1 MLLPP
6 WPLPSPDMV
15 MDMAIPTTDMDT
27 MVITMD
33 TTLERGPLNL
43 NPDMDTDMGTL
54 MDTDM
59 VTMDTITDTTLA
71 KGLLMLNLR
80 PSPKLKLNPLPP
92 LSPDTVTDTVMVM
105 DMVIPLLTDTTDT
118 MLWEKDLLNPV
129 MVIPTLMAMLT
140 VMVTPTL
147 MDTTDTIIWARDPLN
162 LATVILMLMVMV
174 IVTMVIMDT
183 PMAMASKFILL
194 T

>member
-1 MLLPP
+1 
-6 WPLPSPDMV
+6 
-15 MDMAIPTTDMDT
+15 MAIPITDMDT

-33 TTLERGPLNL
+33 TTLERGLLNL
-43 NPDMDTDMGTL
+43 NPDMDTDMATL

-59 VTMDTITDTTLA
+59 VTMDTTTDTTLA
-71 KGLLMLNLR
+71 KGLLMLNPRL
-80 PSPKLKLNPLPP
+80 SPKLTLNPLPLP
-92 LSPDTVTDTVMVM
+92 SPDTVTDTVMVM

-118 MLWEKDLLNPV
+118 MLWAKDPLNPV
-129 MVIPTLMAMLT
+129 MVT
-140 VMVTPTL
+140 
-147 MDTTDTIIWARDPLN
+147 
-162 LATVILMLMVMV
+162 LMLMVMV

>member
-1 MLLPP
+1 MG
-6 WPLPSPDMV
+6 
-15 MDMAIPTTDMDT
+15 DT
-27 MVITMD
+27 MVVTMD

-43 NPDMDTDMGTL
+43 NL
-54 MDTDM
+54 
-59 VTMDTITDTTLA
+59 
-71 KGLLMLNLR
+71 
-80 PSPKLKLNPLPP
+80 
-92 LSPDTVTDTVMVM
+92 VM

-118 MLWEKDLLNPV
+118 MLWAKDPLNPV
-129 MVIPTLMAMLT
+129 MVTPTLMAMLT
-140 VMVTPTL
+140 VMVIPTL

>member
-1 MLLPP
+1 
-6 WPLPSPDMV
+6 
-15 MDMAIPTTDMDT
+15 MA
-27 MVITMD
+27 
-33 TTLERGPLNL
+33 
-43 NPDMDTDMGTL
+43 TL

-59 VTMDTITDTTLA
+59 VTMDIITDTTLA

-80 PSPKLKLNPLPP
+80 LNPKLTLNPLPLP
-92 LSPDTVTDTVMVM
+92 SPDTVTDTVMVM
-105 DMVIPLLTDTTDT
+105 DMVI
-118 MLWEKDLLNPV
+118 
-129 MVIPTLMAMLT
+129 
-140 VMVTPTL
+140 PTL

-194 T
+194 

>member
-1 MLLPP
+1 
-6 WPLPSPDMV
+6 
-15 MDMAIPTTDMDT
+15 
-27 MVITMD
+27 MD

-43 NPDMDTDMGTL
+43 NPDMDTATL

-71 KGLLMLNLR
+71 KDLLMLNLR
-80 PSPKLKLNPLPP
+80 LSPKLKLNPLPP
-92 LSPDTVTDTVMVM
+92 PSPDTVTDTVMVM
-105 DMVIPLLTDTTDT
+105 
-118 MLWEKDLLNPV
+118 V

-147 MDTTDTIIWARDPLN
+147 MDTDIIWARDQLN
-162 LATVILMLMVMV
+162 PAMVILMLMVMV

>member
-1 MLLPP
+1 
-6 WPLPSPDMV
+6 
-15 MDMAIPTTDMDT
+15 
-27 MVITMD
+27 
-33 TTLERGPLNL
+33 
-43 NPDMDTDMGTL
+43 
-54 MDTDM
+54 M
-59 VTMDTITDTTLA
+59 VTMDTIMDTTLA

-80 PSPKLKLNPLPP
+80 LSPKLTLNPLPLP
-92 LSPDTVTDTVMVM
+92 SPDTVTDTVMVM

-118 MLWEKDLLNPV
+118 MLWARDPLNP
-129 MVIPTLMAMLT
+129 

-147 MDTTDTIIWARDPLN
+147 MDTDIIWARDPLN
-162 LATVILMLMVMV
+162 PAMVILMLMVMV

>member
-1 MLLPP
+1 
-6 WPLPSPDMV
+6 
-15 MDMAIPTTDMDT
+15 MDI

-43 NPDMDTDMGTL
+43 NPDMDTDTATL

-59 VTMDTITDTTLA
+59 VTMDTIMDTTLA
-71 KGLLMLNLR
+71 KDLLMLNLR
-80 PSPKLKLNPLPP
+80 LSPMLKLNPLLPP
-92 LSPDTVTDTVMVM
+92 SPDTVTDTVMVM

-118 MLWEKDLLNPV
+118 MLW
-129 MVIPTLMAMLT
+129 
-140 VMVTPTL
+140 
-147 MDTTDTIIWARDPLN
+147 ARDPLN
-162 LATVILMLMVMV
+162 PAMVILMLMVMV

-194 T
+194 

>member
-1 MLLPP
+1 MG
-6 WPLPSPDMV
+6 
-15 MDMAIPTTDMDT
+15 DMAILITDMDI

-43 NPDMDTDMGTL
+43 NPDMDTDTATL
-54 MDTDM
+54 MDMDM

-71 KGLLMLNLR
+71 KDLLMLNPRL
-80 PSPKLKLNPLPP
+80 SPKLKQNPLPP
-92 LSPDTVTDTVMVM
+92 PSPDTVTDTVMVM

-118 MLWEKDLLNPV
+118 MLWARDLLNPV
-129 MVIPTLMAMLT
+129 MVIPSLMA
-140 VMVTPTL
+140 
-147 MDTTDTIIWARDPLN
+147 
-162 LATVILMLMVMV
+162 MLMVMV